1 MNKEILI
8 FADADFDKH
17 NFLYHKNTIMI
28 DGIDIDKILISNS
41 SMKWISLGQLY
52 KKKKCFKNRPGT
64 TL

>member
-1 MNKEILI
+1 
-8 FADADFDKH
+8 
-17 NFLYHKNTIMI
+17 MI

-52 KKKKCFKNRPGT
+52 KKKNVSKIGLGQLYKNFFFKNQSGT